1 MYSSSDNDSS
11 TEEESPQTSRG
22 RTNVLR
28 RRSGAVDNQ
37 QSRAESNHSRIP
49 PIQTSGPRSDS
60 RSTSPQTKR
69 HLSFTRS
76 RSPAPRPLTSSNLEP
91 SSRRMTASMNLL
103 SRLSTGLA
111 HRSML
116 PTAIE
121 LEVPL
126 WNNSSSMSIYIDA
139 RRGAEC
145 LILLASTVVAAGKIA
160 SLRNPG
166 PAPFA
171 YGDDI
176 LWASIGELQLTAPSL
191 RNQPIRARTLV
202 IVHRVLHIH
211 NMGTRLDI
219 KTPISFSSIA

>member
-11 TEEESPQTSRG
+11 TEEESTQTSRG

-28 RRSGAVDNQ
+28 RRSGAANSQ
-37 QSRAESNHSRIP
+37 QSRAESNHPRVP
-49 PIQTSGPRSDS
+49 PVQVSGPRSDS
-60 RSTSPQTKR
+60 RSRSPQPKR

-91 SSRRMTASMNLL
+91 SSRRSTASMNLF
-103 SRLSTGLA
+103 SRLSTGSA

-126 WNNSSSMSIYIDA
+126 WNNLSSMSIYIDA

-160 SLRNPG
+160 SLRTTG
-166 PAPFA
+166 PAP
-171 YGDDI
+171 YTYSDDI
-176 LWASIGELQLTAPSL
+176 LWAS
-191 RNQPIRARTLV
+191 
-202 IVHRVLHIH
+202 
-211 NMGTRLDI
+211 
-219 KTPISFSSIA
+219 